1 MDRREKIEQVVRERE
16 RSRYEAIQK
25 KWNRREENEF
35 LRVLTGYGID
45 LQTNTNVPTPDWSR
59 FKSLAKLDKKTD
71 DNMSDYYK
79 VFIAMCKRQAGVKL
93 LDEEKGLEGIIDD
106 ISEDH
111 AKLVLDRLELLSK
124 LREINKNSR
133 LDDRLQLCNKNLDTP
148 DWWEAGKHDKELIK
162 AVLKHGLYQS
172 EHYIMNDTEFCFRD
186 METIYKMALEEI
198 QKQSIKLEKAAEIE
212 ANENLIK
219 IEKEKQKLKEE
230 EVEEEIKK
238 DVPEDLVEDL
248 TPTPE
253 ETEAKMELD
262 DESVK
267 EVVESKVEVDEETT
281 DVKTTSDE
289 IEEVSDE
296 VKEEKPIIEES
307 EKMEVDVKP
316 ETDEPQVEKEK
327 EDEIEKVD
335 EEKPIEE
342 ETKPVIVKE
351 EEPIKTETKD
361 VEDAEC
367 NKQAADLKARFPDLE
382 VSQPPMTKVK
392 PFESIL
398 SKELKGK
405 TFFKYNKIAKKKLIK
420 FPLNFPEPL
429 KLSNLSIHVRWFKDF
444 ALEKRIGHIIYC
456 VEKNEWPVGKS
467 YSAYTGC
474 QGIDLDA
481 PLYETVKRLHTTID
495 FNSSMS
501 SRNSTPDVI
510 TITTDQGLSKQLHSQ
525 SSTASSSMQSS
536 LQSASSQALAAVA
549 AASSKKRKRHIAIDV
564 ETERA
569 KLHALLNNTQSP
581 GKYLVTGNKK
591 MLIF

>member
-1 MDRREKIEQVVRERE
+1 
-16 RSRYEAIQK
+16 
-25 KWNRREENEF
+25 
-35 LRVLTGYGID
+35 
-45 LQTNTNVPTPDWSR
+45 
-59 FKSLAKLDKKTD
+59 
-71 DNMSDYYK
+71 MSDYYK

-172 EHYIMNDTEFCFRD
+172 EHYIMNDSEFCFRD
-186 METIYKMALEEI
+186 METVYKMALEEI

-212 ANENLIK
+212 ASENLIK
-219 IEKEKQKLKEE
+219 IEKEKLKEE
-230 EVEEEIKK
+230 EQKKVVEII
-238 DVPEDLVEDL
+238 PEDVVEDL
-248 TPTPE
+248 TPKPE
-253 ETEAKMELD
+253 EIETKMELE

-267 EVVESKVEVDEETT
+267 EVVESKVEEIDDEKIE
-281 DVKTTSDE
+281 VKSSSDE

-296 VKEEKPIIEES
+296 VKEEKPIIEET

-316 ETDEPQVEKEK
+316 EAEEPAQVEKEK
-327 EDEIEKVD
+327 EDETDEKVD

-342 ETKPVIVKE
+342 ETKPIIVKE
-351 EEPIKTETKD
+351 EDPIKMETKE

-405 TFFKYNKIAKKKLIK
+405 NRNYLNKISKKLI
-420 FPLNFPEPL
+420 FF
-429 KLSNLSIHVRWFKDF
+429 
-444 ALEKRIGHIIYC
+444 
-456 VEKNEWPVGKS
+456 
-467 YSAYTGC
+467 
-474 QGIDLDA
+474 
-481 PLYETVKRLHTTID
+481 
-495 FNSSMS
+495 
-501 SRNSTPDVI
+501 
-510 TITTDQGLSKQLHSQ
+510 
-525 SSTASSSMQSS
+525 
-536 LQSASSQALAAVA
+536 
-549 AASSKKRKRHIAIDV
+549 
-564 ETERA
+564 
-569 KLHALLNNTQSP
+569 
-581 GKYLVTGNKK
+581 
-591 MLIF
+591 